1 MFTAAAICWPS
12 MEHPIMNG
20 EWRRGHYRIGG
31 FTYLSALIVVV
42 ISGIALTAASEY
54 WSTIAKRE
62 HEKELFFRGDR
73 IRRAIASYYNAAPAG
88 RPKTYPGTL
97 SDLLKDPRSLKTLR
111 YLRKLYR
118 DPMTKDGEWGL
129 ILAEGG
135 GIKGVFSKSTQK
147 PLKTGDFP
155 DEYQSFDKAK
165 RYSDWKFVYNP

>member
-1 MFTAAAICWPS
+1 
-12 MEHPIMNG
+12 MNG
-20 EWRRGHYRIGG
+20 EWRRRRHRNGG

-62 HEKELFFRGDR
+62 REKELLFRGDR
-73 IRRAIASYYNAAPAG
+73 IRRAIASYYKGGPAG
-88 RPKTYPGTL
+88 KPESYPGTL

-111 YLRKLYR
+111 HLRKLYR
-118 DPMTKDGEWGL
+118 DPMTKDGVWGL
-129 ILAEGG
+129 VLAEGG

-155 DEYQSFDKAK
+155 IDYQSFEKAK
-165 RYSDWKFVYNP
+165 TYSEWKFIYNP